1 MKLEQF
7 VALRYLFSGHRVN
20 FITIISYLSM
30 AGIAIGTGALIVVL
44 SVFNGFSSLVQS
56 YLIGLDPHIRIT
68 LPEQPVGFNPD
79 LVFAEIENLRGYTP
93 MAEGKAIVTRNKI
106 VRIVNIMGVE
116 HEASKSVYDLENFIV
131 YGNYDLKDNRY
142 PKAMIGFLMAERL
155 QLLPGDT
162 ITLVSPSDIKKFM
175 SALVFPPG
183 RTYIISGVFLSNNN
197 DYDAN
202 YIFTSLSSARSL
214 LGIKGGYTGIDLRLT
229 DIRFSDEVKSKLE
242 SYAGDNFSVQ
252 TWYDLHSD
260 LYNVM
265 QLERWVAYII
275 LILIIV
281 VATFNILA
289 SLSMTVIEKSSDL
302 GTLKALGLS
311 DKSVYR
317 IFIYQGLFVG
327 MIGTLLGFIL
337 SLIVYWLQVTYKLY
351 PLDPLKYKIDALP
364 MQLSGYDFIAVGL
377 AALTLATLASVLPAR
392 NSLKIQILDSIRYE

>member
-1 MKLEQF
+1 MRIEKF
-7 VALRYLFSGHRVN
+7 IALRYLFSRHRVN
-20 FITIISYLSM
+20 FITIISYLSI

-56 YLIGLDPHIRIT
+56 YLIGLDPHVRIT
-68 LPEQPVGFNPD
+68 LTGDESKINPD
-79 LVFAEIENLRGYTP
+79 SLFAEMSPVSGFTP
-93 MAEGKAIVTRNKI
+93 IASGKAIVTRNKV
-106 VRIVNIMGVE
+106 VRIVNVNGVD
-116 HEASKSVYDLENFIV
+116 HEAAKGVYGLEEFIL
-131 YGNYDLKDNRY
+131 YGNYDLKDNVY

-162 ITLVSPSDIKKFM
+162 IQLVSPSDIKKFM
-175 SALVFPPG
+175 SALVFPPS
-183 RTYIISGVFLSNNN
+183 RTFVISGIFLSNNN

-214 LGIKGGYTGIDLRLT
+214 FGVREEYPGIDIKLN
-229 DIRFSDEVKSKLE
+229 DINLADQFKSEMEDKLGE
-242 SYAGDNFSVQ
+242 NYQVE

-275 LILIIV
+275 LSLIIV

-302 GTLKALGLS
+302 GTLKALGLN
-311 DKSVYR
+311 DNSVYR

-327 MIGTLLGFIL
+327 VIGTFLGFVL
-337 SLIVYWLQVTYKLY
+337 SLAVYWLQVNYKFY

-364 MQLSGYDFIAVGL
+364 MLLSFYDFITVGL
-377 AALTLATLASVLPAR
+377 ASLILATLASVIPAR
-392 NSLKIQILDSIRYE
+392 NSLKIKILEAIRYE